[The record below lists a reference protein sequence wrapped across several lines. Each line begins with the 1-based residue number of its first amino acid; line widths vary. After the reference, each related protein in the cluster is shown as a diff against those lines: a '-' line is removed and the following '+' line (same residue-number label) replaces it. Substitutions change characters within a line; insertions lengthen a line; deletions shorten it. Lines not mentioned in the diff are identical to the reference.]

1 MQATVKWQDILVA
14 GSSII
19 CFGNILGISSLLERV
34 GEGDVEPLNPGCVP
48 IDSSVRGWRK
58 HLGLEKQQSWPNH
71 SHLLNAFVNL
81 FI

>member
-1 MQATVKWQDILVA
+1 MA

-19 CFGNILGISSLLERV
+19 CFGNILGLSSLLERG
-34 GEGDVEPLNPGCVP
+34 GEEDVEPLNSGCVP
-48 IDSSVRGWRK
+48 TDSSVRGWRK